1 MCNYPINL
9 TCQFQGV
16 LEFLSVAQI
25 RTDRRKD
32 RAVLVSRSVY
42 RTLGM
47 IHPWPGGEGEGVDQR
62 SSDKMT
68 SLGTQGEKGSVCSKQ
83 TCSKQTCSKQ
93 SSFSVVTTASGRPGA
108 LGK

>member
-16 LEFLSVAQI
+16 LEFLSIAQI

-47 IHPWPGGEGEGVDQR
+47 IHPWPGVRERV
-62 SSDKMT
+62 
-68 SLGTQGEKGSVCSKQ
+68 
-83 TCSKQTCSKQ
+83 
-93 SSFSVVTTASGRPGA
+93 
-108 LGK
+108 

>member
-16 LEFLSVAQI
+16 LEFLSAAQI

-32 RAVLVSRSVY
+32 CAVLVSRSVY

-47 IHPWPGGEGEGVDQR
+47 IHPGPGGEGEGVDQR

-83 TCSKQTCSKQ
+83 TCSKP
-93 SSFSVVTTASGRPGA
+93 SSFSIVTTASGRPGA
-108 LGK
+108 LGKQDQ